1 MRCTWYRI
9 SVFKKCHECTTL
21 RDVNSSRRYR
31 PPNKSATTFSRPESM
46 SGGKNKS
53 RRGFTRMLMWNTKPF
68 HTIPKKKARVACGS
82 SYHRFYLERGSTA
95 KWLLWAPSTTG
106 EHVLLCV
113 SHVKQFI
120 FSMFLAIP
128 WFFHV
133 YGTNCRL
140 ELELITRAYNVDTS
154 SHPLFPMLRTAP
166 KRNNTVDKYQLGIPP
181 NRREMVFYI
190 QQLTVHIYLVYRLPK

>member
-1 MRCTWYRI
+1 M
-9 SVFKKCHECTTL
+9 FKKCHECTTL

-82 SYHRFYLERGSTA
+82 SYHGFYLERGSTA
-95 KWLLWAPSTTG
+95 KWLLWAPSTMG

-120 FSMFLAIP
+120 FSHVFGNSMIFLCLR
-128 WFFHV
+128 
-133 YGTNCRL
+133 Y
-140 ELELITRAYNVDTS
+140 ELSSWVGADHKGLQRRYIFSPPFSRAADGPQT
-154 SHPLFPMLRTAP
+154 
-166 KRNNTVDKYQLGIPP
+166 K
-181 NRREMVFYI
+181 
-190 QQLTVHIYLVYRLPK
+190 